1 VSGRVAVLGAPL
13 PSGSGSVM
21 RRVAIAEMATDA
33 AAGGTVGELVARR
46 LDATRPWYRLAPSNA
61 LVRTWVSRAADAAGR
76 GPDGPRFGA
85 DTALAALGAEART
98 LVAVAAA
105 LAERPEAVVLDLDD
119 DPGSSSLALWQALAA
134 LVPASVTIIV
144 GVGLAAVVPDGSPEL
159 AARGIRTLES
169 HSTMKEVA
177 R

>member
-1 VSGRVAVLGAPL
+1 
-13 PSGSGSVM
+13 
-21 RRVAIAEMATDA
+21 
-33 AAGGTVGELVARR
+33 VGELIARR
-46 LDATRPWYRLAPSNA
+46 LDATRPWYRLALSNS

-85 DTALAALGAEART
+85 DTPLAALGVEART

-119 DPGSSSLALWQALAA
+119 DPGSSSVALWQALAA
-134 LVPASVTIIV
+134 LVPTPVTIIV
-144 GVGLAAVVPDGSPEL
+144 GVGLAAMAPDGSAEL
-159 AARGIRTLES
+159 AARGIRTIEPA
-169 HSTMKEVA
+169 STTKEVT